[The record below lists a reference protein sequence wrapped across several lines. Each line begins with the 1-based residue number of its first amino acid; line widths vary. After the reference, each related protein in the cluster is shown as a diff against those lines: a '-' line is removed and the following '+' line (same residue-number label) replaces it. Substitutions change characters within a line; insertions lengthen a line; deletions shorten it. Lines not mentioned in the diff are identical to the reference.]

1 MAHLSTVRHEPI
13 FDHTK
18 HTDRVHIIGA
28 GATGSRVFAAL
39 VELGVTNISVYDF
52 DGVESH
58 NLANQ
63 IYKHSDIGLSKV
75 SGLLDWY
82 RTKTSSSPPPEMEFH
97 EARVGV
103 RFPAKPLDGFVFLLT
118 DTIESRKQIFD
129 IYLHAEQCGQIKRV
143 IETRMAAL
151 HGTVMHFDPN
161 DADQAQRWLDSLPN
175 EETAEVS
182 ACGSP
187 ISVGTTASI
196 IANLAVQQYM
206 WLCENPAGADSRISV
221 QLRPLSVVTGRL

>member
-1 MAHLSTVRHEPI
+1 MTALSTTRHMPI

-39 VELGVTNISVYDF
+39 VELGITNISVYDF
-52 DGVESH
+52 DNVEAH

-63 IYKHSDIGLSKV
+63 VYNYMDIGQTKV
-75 SGLLDWY
+75 SALRNWY
-82 RTKTSSSPPPEMEFH
+82 IAKTGFAPPSKMEFH
-97 EARVGV
+97 GARVGV
-103 RFPAKPLDGFVFLLT
+103 HFPAKPLDGFVFLLT
-118 DTIESRKQIFD
+118 DTVESRKQIFD

-151 HGTVMHFDPN
+151 HGTIMHFDPN
-161 DADQAQRWLDSLPN
+161 DADQAQRWLKSLPN
-175 EETAEVS
+175 EKTTEVS

-206 WLCENPAGADSRISV
+206 WLCENPAGADSRINV

>member
-1 MAHLSTVRHEPI
+1 MTALSTTRHMPI

-52 DGVESH
+52 DGVEAH

-63 IYKHSDIGLSKV
+63 IYKHSDISLSKV

-82 RTKTSSSPPPEMEFH
+82 RTKTSSAPPPEMEFH
-97 EARVGV
+97 EARVNA

-118 DTIESRKQIFD
+118 DTVESRKQIFD
-129 IYLHAEQCGQIKRV
+129 IYLHAEQCGRIKRV

-161 DADQAQRWLDSLPN
+161 DADQAQRWLKSLPN